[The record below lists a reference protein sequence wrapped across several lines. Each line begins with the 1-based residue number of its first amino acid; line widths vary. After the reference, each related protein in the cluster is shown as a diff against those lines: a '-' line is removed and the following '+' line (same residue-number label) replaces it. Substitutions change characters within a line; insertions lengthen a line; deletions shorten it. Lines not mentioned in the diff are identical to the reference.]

1 MTFPSQNQKIMFTA
15 SIYYSFR
22 NLQKITHKCS
32 NKALPRPYQSA
43 LEILPILISSESFY
57 ILVDVSMSLKFYQPC
72 SYKSS
77 LNVKP
82 FKTHSKRFYSTFS
95 GLIIALFFVRVY
107 FEYLWL
113 ILNKKFIK
121 GDVCQYK
128 EYTFVCIIPPLWVL
142 AMITF
147 GFM

>member
-1 MTFPSQNQKIMFTA
+1 M
-15 SIYYSFR
+15 
-22 NLQKITHKCS
+22 
-32 NKALPRPYQSA
+32 
-43 LEILPILISSESFY
+43 
-57 ILVDVSMSLKFYQPC
+57 
-72 SYKSS
+72 
-77 LNVKP
+77 
-82 FKTHSKRFYSTFS
+82 
-95 GLIIALFFVRVY
+95 IALFFVRVY